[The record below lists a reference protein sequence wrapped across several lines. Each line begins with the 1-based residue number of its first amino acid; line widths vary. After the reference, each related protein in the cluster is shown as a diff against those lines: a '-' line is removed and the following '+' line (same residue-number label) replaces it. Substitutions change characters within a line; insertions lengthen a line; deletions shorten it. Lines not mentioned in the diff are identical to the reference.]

1 MASIKFVECAFA
13 NKQKFASIETEQEA
27 VQTCVLSKSW
37 RYVWSARPA
46 IDFLEDFFNGNTETF
61 LSVLNKTL
69 QFYHDQKLCIQEFRV
84 KMLKSDSES
93 ISLLE
98 KWIPFFAMNK
108 GLKTFDLYFDGSR
121 RPAYF
126 DLPSVVFEVESLQKL
141 SLDRCN
147 LNQNPIDKVLF
158 KHLQTLCLQR
168 VYITEENFE
177 TILSSCPLIENLSL
191 CGCEGLR
198 TIKVHKLRNL
208 NYFLFNRIYHEVY
221 EKHLISVEID
231 APTIKTIRIMNCENW
246 LHHHIHFPH
255 LSVLFLNRV
264 RLSSKSFEFF
274 SCNLPSLEKLTLV
287 NCYGFEEFHLLSR
300 SIKHLSIFRISNP
313 IKATIDAP
321 NILVFNYEGNISTS
335 ICFRTTSSKWKSN
348 IFLRNYA
355 DFEYHAS
362 SWFHKLSELL
372 KSLSQSV
379 ISLKLIQECRIF
391 RQIEDPP
398 DINIYGGFDKALVIE
413 HLSLR
418 GHYSSSSF
426 KAFLN
431 CLFRVC
437 RPRNIS
443 QCWYLDAHNDWQRKE
458 EKLIEF
464 LVEILL
470 IERDMRQHF
479 WQQDLEEVSMDEN
492 GHEWHPGEGIKF
504 RFRLKWKELS

>member
-1 MASIKFVECAFA
+1 MVNQVWKRRRMMVSNSMDMDKISNLPQPILHHILSFLS
-13 NKQKFASIETEQEA
+13 QKEA

-46 IDFLEDFFNGNTETF
+46 IDFLEDFFNGNT
-61 LSVLNKTL
+61 
-69 QFYHDQKLCIQEFRV
+69 
-84 KMLKSDSES
+84 
-93 ISLLE
+93 
-98 KWIPFFAMNK
+98 
-108 GLKTFDLYFDGSR
+108 
-121 RPAYF
+121 
-126 DLPSVVFEVESLQKL
+126 
-141 SLDRCN
+141 
-147 LNQNPIDKVLF
+147 
-158 KHLQTLCLQR
+158 KH
-168 VYITEENFE
+168 
-177 TILSSCPLIENLSL
+177 S
-191 CGCEGLR
+191 
-198 TIKVHKLRNL
+198 
-208 NYFLFNRIYHEVY
+208 
-221 EKHLISVEID
+221 
-231 APTIKTIRIMNCENW
+231 
-246 LHHHIHFPH
+246 
-255 LSVLFLNRV
+255 
-264 RLSSKSFEFF
+264 
-274 SCNLPSLEKLTLV
+274 
-287 NCYGFEEFHLLSR
+287 
-300 SIKHLSIFRISNP
+300 
-313 IKATIDAP
+313 ATIDAP

-379 ISLKLIQECRIF
+379 ISLKLIQDCRIF

-479 WQQDLEEVSMDEN
+479 WRQDLEEVSMDEN

-504 RFRLKWKELS
+504 RFRLKWRELS